1 MQTVRIYRLKTSQEL
16 KLSGKKMK
24 KLFTIITLGILL
36 VALAN
41 VGFISWSN
49 RANAIDFPTGETVDT
64 TAEFHN
70 GTIGL
75 PTDPVVVWYVWINTS
90 SFQVIYMACLSYM
103 YPPPIITFFGEHYW
117 TENGTE
123 MFVGNTLT
131 AMEVY
136 NDTNT
141 NGVPDINTGNGT
153 NELLYNYF
161 VNSSQ
166 SFAMTPVEKTVVD
179 GVSHYKWGLRYN
191 TVDGALLTENQ
202 TTSARVM
209 LDYLGS
215 SFDFY
220 VQDNVSYL
228 KTGLELGRILNV
240 TSTPGFDISLDGL
253 SLSILYG
260 TTVDASQ
267 TYTAVVNGEPY
278 NSTTTQNMVEPTQ
291 AGEIRVGD
299 TKAFQCI
306 FGQNY
311 TLFNDSQAT
320 IYPSQSAAVSDQS
333 VFGSLHRTVDYAL
346 TYFEQLLSGLFPI
359 ITNNLP
365 AVVNL
370 DYNTSS
376 LLYRVCYPQWSGYAL
391 EHDPTYLAYLT
402 APTISEI
409 NLSSPPEGFIIAAI
423 IIGSITLILALQD
436 VRKTR
441 RTNWPIHPQLVCN
454 TNKNT

>member
-1 MQTVRIYRLKTSQEL
+1 
-16 KLSGKKMK
+16 MK

-36 VALAN
+36 LALAN
-41 VGFISWSN
+41 VSFISWSN
-49 RANAIDFPTGETVDT
+49 HAMAIDFPTGEIVNT
-64 TAEFHN
+64 TAEFSN

-202 TTSARVM
+202 ATSARVM

-228 KTGLELGRILNV
+228 KTGLELGKILNV
-240 TSTPGFDISLDGL
+240 TSTPGFDISLEGL

-291 AGEIRVGD
+291 AGEIRVGE
-299 TKAFQCI
+299 TRAFQCI

-409 NLSSPPEGFIIAAI
+409 SLSSPPEGFIVAAI

-441 RTNWPIHPQLVCN
+441 RTNWSIHRQLMC
-454 TNKNT
+454 NKNKNI

>member
-1 MQTVRIYRLKTSQEL
+1 
-16 KLSGKKMK
+16 MK

-36 VALAN
+36 IALAN
-41 VGFISWSN
+41 IGFVSQSN
-49 RANAIDFPTGETVDT
+49 HAIALDSQTAETVDT
-64 TAEFHN
+64 TAEFSN
-70 GTIGL
+70 GTIGS

-90 SFQVIYMACLSYM
+90 DFQMIYMACLSYM

-136 NDTNT
+136 NDTNG
-141 NGVPDINTGNGT
+141 NGVPDVNTGNGT

-166 SFAMTPVEKTVVD
+166 SFATTPIEKTVVN

-202 TTSARVM
+202 ATSARVM

-215 SFDFY
+215 TFDFY
-220 VQDNVSYL
+220 VQNNVSYL
-228 KTGLELGRILNV
+228 KTGLEMGKVLNI
-240 TSTPGFDISLDGL
+240 TSTPSFNVSLDGL

-267 TYTAVVNGEPY
+267 SYTAVVNGEPY
-278 NSTTTQNMVEPTQ
+278 NSTTTQNMAEPTQ
-291 AGEIRVGD
+291 TGEIKVGD
-299 TKAFQCI
+299 TTAFQCV

-311 TLFNDSQAT
+311 TLFNDSQGT

-333 VFGSLHRTVDYAL
+333 VFGGLHRSVDYAL
-346 TYFEQLLSGLFPI
+346 TYFEQLLSGLFPQ

-365 AVVNL
+365 TVVNL
-370 DYNTSS
+370 DYNASS

-402 APTISEI
+402 PPTISEI
-409 NLSSPPEGFIIAAI
+409 SLGSPPIGFIVAAI
-423 IIGSITLILALQD
+423 IIGSATLLLALQD
-436 VRKTR
+436 VRRTRKTSWSTHR
-441 RTNWPIHPQLVCN
+441 QLVCN
-454 TNKNT
+454 TNRQT